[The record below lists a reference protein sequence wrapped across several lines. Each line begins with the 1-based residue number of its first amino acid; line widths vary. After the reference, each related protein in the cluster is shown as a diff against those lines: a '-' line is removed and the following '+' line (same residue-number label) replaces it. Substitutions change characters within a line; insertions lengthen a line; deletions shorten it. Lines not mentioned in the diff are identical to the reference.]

1 MSRPRILD
9 EAAEELAA
17 AAAFLEQERPGHA
30 RVFLDAYERKLRQLV
45 STSACARRSLGE
57 EDAM

>member
-1 MSRPRILD
+1 
-9 EAAEELAA
+9 
-17 AAAFLEQERPGHA
+17 LEQERPGHA